1 MSEDRF
7 DKGSNVVGI
16 KVDFDNPPKNNEM
29 WINDDGTTSETAPS
43 SPVAEVQGN
52 MFSPFGPPV
61 YHGGIRPDFLDHVTD
76 CIEQRRGSN
85 DHDMS
90 GMLAGR
96 VDEQILIEDLVSDE
110 CKDHILSHVMTVID
124 NCSLAIPRE
133 HLEINGLWVNISN
146 NAEFNP
152 IHSHDGLFSFV
163 FYTKNTVKQ
172 ADAIDNKFDSDT
184 TPPNGGVYNNGAVQP
199 LAGHIELH
207 YGETQFLN
215 WSTFSHFPLQGDLL
229 VFPSWLRHS
238 VYPFYCGGERISVAG
253 NIRFKQQ

>member
-1 MSEDRF
+1 MND
-7 DKGSNVVGI
+7 NVL
-16 KVDFDNPPKNNEM
+16 DFDNPPKNNEM
-29 WINDDGTTSETAPS
+29 WMKEDGQLSANDPSLETR
-43 SPVAEVQGN
+43 GD

-61 YHGGIRPDFLDHVTD
+61 YYGGIRPDLIDHVSD
-76 CIEQRRGSN
+76 CIEQRRGSEE
-85 DHDMS
+85 HDVG

-96 VDEQILIEDLVSDE
+96 VEEQILIEDLVSDE
-110 CKDHILSHVMTVID
+110 CKEHILDHVMTIIQ
-124 NCSLAIPRE
+124 NCSLGIPKE
-133 HLEINGLWVNISN
+133 HLEVDGLWVNVAN

-163 FYTKNTVKQ
+163 FYTKNTVKYE
-172 ADAIDNKFDSDT
+172 DAIDNKYDT
-184 TPPNGGVYNNGAVQP
+184 NKEAPTAAGPRQVSPM
-199 LAGHIELH
+199 AGHIELH

-215 WSTFSHFPLQGDLL
+215 WSTYNHFPIQGDLL